1 MNVNL
6 ILLSRTMRRDLFVF
20 LRAALR
26 FIGESIQNTGI
37 KTMLKKCLLFTFL
50 IDLRNEY
57 PVLKT
62 ECSFIILVLIT
73 KTGAELGSVLAA
85 IIINW
90 ILLDPIRYGRRIR
103 ALRVKWT
110 STWRIAPSYAW
121 TGAKCYICT
130 FCSWAFI
137 SVGNCNRN
145 WAKKYIDFPSACRN
159 GNLPKWEK
167 MLRNTPN
174 NV

>member
-37 KTMLKKCLLFTFL
+37 KTMLKKCLFFTFL

-57 PVLKT
+57 PVLKN

-85 IIINW
+85 IIIKW
-90 ILLDPIRYGRRIR
+90 ILLGSDSLWSTNTCPAGKVNVHLTYWTFVCMNRR
-103 ALRVKWT
+103 
-110 STWRIAPSYAW
+110 
-121 TGAKCYICT
+121 
-130 FCSWAFI
+130 
-137 SVGNCNRN
+137 
-145 WAKKYIDFPSACRN
+145 
-159 GNLPKWEK
+159 K
-167 MLRNTPN
+167 MLHWHILQLG
-174 NV
+174 VYLSWKL